1 MAEHN
6 ERTPTLVERWAELSP
21 VRLALYP
28 VVVVVVALLV
38 GYGILDGARAPLWLA
53 VAAAVLG
60 VAGTE
65 GARRVAY
72 SPSTVRE
79 VVRNWHEYAA
89 DEYARGVADAVHST
103 PDRIAAGTRQCGA
116 IRSGARC
123 ELAAGHDEG
132 GHLIRTA

>member
-1 MAEHN
+1 VAEHS
-6 ERTPTLVERWAELSP
+6 EPSPTLVERWAELSP

-38 GYGILDGARAPLWLA
+38 GYGILDGGRAHLWLA

-65 GARRVAY
+65 GARRIAY
-72 SPSTVRE
+72 SPNTVRE
-79 VVRNWHEYAA
+79 VVQNWHEYAA

-103 PDRIAAGTRQCGA
+103 PDRTAAGTRQCGDV
-116 IRSGARC
+116 RGGARC
-123 ELAAGHDEG
+123 ELAAGHEG
-132 GHLIRTA
+132 GHLIRTE